1 MNISQIY
8 EKEKEYSFFKLI
20 SEKNIKGLIK
30 REYKEYKIKAYID
43 YQNYNFVNNIAKDIN
58 AREYLTGIIRIP
70 TSVVDGNKN
79 VSKIDIENGDY
90 IIFRNKKYEIIQ
102 TKKLKDEM
110 KEYYSFYLTDLIED
124 IKFDVYKTELN
135 EIFFDIFTS
144 LGIEAI
150 VYHSFFDNTYFEK
163 IEKPFLTYEIKQI
176 RSLNDFK
183 TKKQEISKSKSI
195 VFRYTS
201 SRTYEMLINLYD
213 KDKILNLDT
222 ILSKN
227 RILELIIQDLNI
239 KFKNISELE
248 AQELVLLNENDTI
261 INNKFLNEKTYILR
275 FTVDT
280 FFEQETDYIESFTL
294 NGKMNGGKDE

>member
-20 SEKNIKGLIK
+20 SEKNVKGLIK

-43 YQNYNFVNNIAKDIN
+43 YQNYNFTNNAAKDIN
-58 AREYLTGIIRIP
+58 TREYLTGIVRIP
-70 TSVVDGNKN
+70 TMAVDINKN
-79 VSKIDIENGDY
+79 ASKIDITNSDY
-90 IIFRNKKYEIIQ
+90 IIFGNKKYEIIQ
-102 TKKLKDEM
+102 AKRLKDEM
-110 KEYYSFYLTDLIED
+110 KEYCSFYLTDLIED

-144 LGIEAI
+144 LGIEAV
-150 VYHSFFDNTYFEK
+150 VYHSFFDNSYFDK
-163 IEKPFLTYEIKQI
+163 VEKPFLTYEIKQI
-176 RSLNDFK
+176 KSLNDFK

-195 VFRYTS
+195 IFCYTS
-201 SRTYEMLINLYD
+201 NRTYEMLINLYD

-227 RILELIIQDLNI
+227 RILELIIQNLNI

-248 AQELVLLNENDTI
+248 TQELVLLNENDTI